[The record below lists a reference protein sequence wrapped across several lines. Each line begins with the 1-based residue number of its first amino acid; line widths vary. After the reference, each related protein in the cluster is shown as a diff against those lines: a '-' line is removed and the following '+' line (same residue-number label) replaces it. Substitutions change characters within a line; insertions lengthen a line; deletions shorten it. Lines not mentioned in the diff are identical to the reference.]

1 MAVRHCAHSDAIDL
15 LDRAHEKQRF
25 DAMNAVAVGAERFI
39 PDYES
44 ERNGVYSEDQGP
56 FLRDD
61 MQQVVDA
68 VGFHRGDDRLVD
80 RRDCA
85 GMPARKRDQ
94 VLVRLFDDAKT
105 FTQLRQRVVLEWDHS
120 SHDAKL
126 TPGTV
131 NFLPPPPEKAS

>member
-1 MAVRHCAHSDAIDL
+1 
-15 LDRAHEKQRF
+15 
-25 DAMNAVAVGAERFI
+25 
-39 PDYES
+39 
-44 ERNGVYSEDQGP
+44 
-56 FLRDD
+56 
-61 MQQVVDA
+61 
-68 VGFHRGDDRLVD
+68 
-80 RRDCA
+80 
-85 GMPARKRDQ
+85 MPARKRDQ